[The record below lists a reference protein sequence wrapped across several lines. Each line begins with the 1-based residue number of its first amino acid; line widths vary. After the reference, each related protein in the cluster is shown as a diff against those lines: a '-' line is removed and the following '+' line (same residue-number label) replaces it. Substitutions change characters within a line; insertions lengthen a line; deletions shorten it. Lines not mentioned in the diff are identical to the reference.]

1 VVTEEIVYLK
11 EYEGKIT
18 NTFREP
24 EEQVW
29 RPDPALTAQFLQF
42 FRETTEAAAAIGV
55 PLTVEELFK
64 RVVARYGE
72 EACGSLFKTPLD
84 LSTLLHIYS
93 HIFHI
98 QANVVTLVPQRS
110 FPSVT
115 TTVLSHNNNKVQF
128 EFLKKSILNI
138 FATFFYYKFTVK
150 LSIRLS

>member
-29 RPDPALTAQFLQF
+29 RPDPALTAQLLQF
-42 FRETTEAAAAIGV
+42 FRETAEAAAAIGV

-128 EFLKKSILNI
+128 DMNLFKKSNLVAERN
-138 FATFFYYKFTVK
+138 KGRSCQV
-150 LSIRLS
+150 